1 MSQTLRIATPTE
13 APGGL
18 DAPRSGHFGHAA
30 SFTIVDLEDGK
41 IAGTSVV
48 ANPPHEHG
56 GCGLVVQ
63 QLAREGVAAV
73 IVAGMGNGPR
83 SAMAAN
89 GMQALHDP
97 VSATPRE
104 AVAAYLGGALPL
116 FGGEHACR
124 GH

>member
-1 MSQTLRIATPTE
+1 MSQVLRIATPTE
-13 APGGL
+13 GAGGL
-18 DAPRSGHFGHAA
+18 DAQRSAHFGHAA
-30 SFTIVDLEDGK
+30 SFTIIDLVDGQ
-41 IAGTSVV
+41 IAGSNVV
-48 ANPPHEHG
+48 VKPPHEHG

-63 QLAREGVAAV
+63 QLAQEGVSAV

-97 VSATPRE
+97 VSATPRA
-104 AVAAYLGGALPL
+104 AVAAYLDGALPH